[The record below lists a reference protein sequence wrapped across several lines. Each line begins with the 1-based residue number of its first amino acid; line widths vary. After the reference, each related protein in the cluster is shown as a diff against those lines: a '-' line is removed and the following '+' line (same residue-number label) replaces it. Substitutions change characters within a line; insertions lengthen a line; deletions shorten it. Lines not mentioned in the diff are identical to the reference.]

1 MTSKIISSTT
11 SSTSRSSRSR
21 GGGPI
26 GGAAGFSTGLILS
39 GSGGGVRGPRSS
51 QSVILRPTQSVSSAR
66 ISRGSVLGS
75 SRYGGGGGS
84 SFSRISVGAAG
95 LGSMGY
101 RGYGGGMSQGLIQ
114 RTAALDLSTPLPQI
128 DTTQRAIRVEE
139 SKQLQGLNNQF
150 ADFVG
155 KVRYLERINT
165 ELNIKLKLLQD
176 QGEYK
181 SNIESMFQVYID
193 NLKKQLEALGQEKL
207 RFEADLVQMQAL
219 VEDYKCKYED
229 EINKRTE
236 MENEFVLVKKDV
248 DDSYMS
254 KVELEAKLEGLT
266 DEIDFLR
273 SIYEEEIRELQAQI
287 QNTCVN
293 VQLEGGPKF
302 DVEELLANARRQYE
316 ACAQQSREEA
326 ETWKQTKMQELAMAS
341 GQCGDDLNMLKSEI
355 KQSTDQIRKLKAS
368 IDALKKE
375 RLKLED
381 AIREAEERGENS
393 LKDSRMRIS
402 ELEEAILRAGQEL
415 SKQAREYEQ
424 LVGIKLALDIEIG
437 TYKKMLEGEEARMAS
452 GVKTLNIQQVQSQA
466 DFSSFNSM
474 SSGLTPFLNASAYET
489 SVMSSSTRSPLL
501 VKKTELVDGVTISSS
516 INPLN

>member
-1 MTSKIISSTT
+1 MTSKTIITT
-11 SSTSRSSRSR
+11 SRSRSR
-21 GGGPI
+21 GGS
-26 GGAAGFSTGLILS
+26 GGVGGYGLSSGLS
-39 GSGGGVRGPRSS
+39 LSGGGGSFRVSRGA
-51 QSVILRPTQSVSSAR
+51 QSVILRPTQPISSAR

-75 SRYGGGGGS
+75 SKYGSGGGS
-84 SFSRISVGAAG
+84 SFSRMSVGG
-95 LGSMGY
+95 LGSSRMGY
-101 RGYGGGMSQGLIQ
+101 GRFGGGMSQGLIQ

-128 DTTQRAIRVEE
+128 DTSQQAIRVEE
-139 SKQLQGLNNQF
+139 SRQLQGLNNQF
-150 ADFVG
+150 ADFVS
-155 KVRYLERINT
+155 KVRYLEKVNAQ
-165 ELNIKLKLLQD
+165 LSIKLKLLQD

-181 SNIESMFQVYID
+181 SNIESMFQAYID
-193 NLKKQLEALGQEKL
+193 NLNKQLEALGQEKL

-219 VEDYKCKYED
+219 VEDYKGKYED

-287 QNTCVN
+287 QNTSVN
-293 VQLEGGPKF
+293 VQLEAGPKL

-326 ETWKQTKMQELAMAS
+326 ETWKQTKMRELAMAS
-341 GQCGDDLNMLKSEI
+341 GQSGDDLNVLKSEM
-355 KQSTDQIRKLKAS
+355 KQTTDQIRKLKAS

-375 RLKLED
+375 RQKLED

-393 LKDSRMRIS
+393 LKDSRIRIS
-402 ELEEAILRAGQEL
+402 ELEEAIFRAGQEL

-424 LVGIKLALDIEIG
+424 LMSIKLALDIEIA
-437 TYKKMLEGEEARMAS
+437 TYRKMLEGEEARMAS
-452 GVKTLNIQQVQSQA
+452 GVKTLNIQQVQSQGGLQQGLGWGA
-466 DFSSFNSM
+466 GSSS
-474 SSGLTPFLNASAYET
+474 YET
-489 SVMSSSTRSPLL
+489 SFSSSGSYASNRAMVGGRTTYEMSSTGLSQQ
-501 VKKTELVDGVTISSS
+501 GI
-516 INPLN
+516 I